1 MIPSYIDLETIFDHY
16 DAVFFDA
23 YGVLVDGID
32 ALPNAEQLLN
42 IMNASAMNYFIV
54 TNDASK
60 SIESLSNKFQSQG
73 MRIPVERI
81 VNSGSLISGYYR
93 DEDLVGR
100 PTLVLGTKDS
110 RTYVS
115 GSCAKIL
122 SLDSNSEPDVI
133 LFTHSGP
140 YDWESTL
147 KHLLNLVSKRFKQK
161 KPVRMVL
168 PNTDFIYQD
177 GQADFGM
184 GAAAFVETLEEALM
198 RLHGKHEVLRAAKL
212 GKPHPPIFTEA
223 MLRAGSNNAIMI
235 GDQLET
241 DILGANNVGLDSAVV
256 TTGINKR
263 SNPKEFKDMPDD
275 LTPRYILTSLV

>member
-1 MIPSYIDLETIFDHY
+1 MIPSYIDIEAIFDHY

-32 ALPNAEQLLN
+32 ALPNAEQLVN
-42 IMNASAMNYFIV
+42 IMNASVMNYFIV

-133 LFTHSGP
+133 LFTHSSP

-147 KHLLNLVSKRFKQK
+147 KHLLNLVSKRFKQQ

-177 GQADFGM
+177 GKADFGM

-223 MLRAGSNNAIMI
+223 IRRAGSNNAIMI

-241 DILGANNVGLDSAVV
+241 DILGANNLGLDSAVV

-263 SNPKEFKDMPDD
+263 SNPKEFKDMPND

>member
-1 MIPSYIDLETIFDHY
+1 MIPSYIDIEAIFDHY

-32 ALPNAEQLLN
+32 ALPNAEQLVN
-42 IMNASAMNYFIV
+42 IMNASLMNYFIV

-133 LFTHSGP
+133 LFTHSSP

-177 GQADFGM
+177 GKADFGM

-198 RLHGKHEVLRAAKL
+198 RLHGKHEILRAAKL

-223 MLRAGSNNAIMI
+223 ILRAGSNNAIMI

>member
-1 MIPSYIDLETIFDHY
+1 MIPSYIDIEAIFDHY

-32 ALPNAEQLLN
+32 ALPNAEQLVN
-42 IMNASAMNYFIV
+42 IMNASVMNYFIV
-54 TNDASK
+54 TSDASK

-133 LFTHSGP
+133 LFTHSSP

-147 KHLLNLVSKRFKQK
+147 KHLLNLVSKRFKQQ

-177 GQADFGM
+177 GKADFGM

-212 GKPHPPIFTEA
+212 GKPHPPIFIEA
-223 MLRAGSNNAIMI
+223 IRRAGSNNVIMI

-241 DILGANNVGLDSAVV
+241 DILGANNLGLDSAVV

>member
-1 MIPSYIDLETIFDHY
+1 MIPSYIDIEAIFDHY

-32 ALPNAEQLLN
+32 ALPNAEQLVN

-60 SIESLSNKFQSQG
+60 SIESLSNNFQSQG

-161 KPVRMVL
+161 TPVRMVL

-177 GQADFGM
+177 GKADFGM

-223 MLRAGSNNAIMI
+223 ILRAGSNNAIMI

>member
-1 MIPSYIDLETIFDHY
+1 MIPSYIDIEAIFDHY

-32 ALPNAEQLLN
+32 ALPNAEQLVN

-161 KPVRMVL
+161 TPVRMVL

-177 GQADFGM
+177 GKADFGM

-223 MLRAGSNNAIMI
+223 IRRAGSNNVIMI

>member
-1 MIPSYIDLETIFDHY
+1 MIPSYIDIEAIFDHY

-32 ALPNAEQLLN
+32 ALPNAEQLVN

-73 MRIPVERI
+73 MKIPVERI

-93 DEDLVGR
+93 NEDLVGR

-133 LFTHSGP
+133 LFTHSSP

-177 GQADFGM
+177 GKADFGM
-184 GAAAFVETLEEALM
+184 GAAAFVQTLEEALM

-212 GKPHPPIFTEA
+212 GKPHPLIFTEA
-223 MLRAGSNNAIMI
+223 IRRAGSNNAIMI

>member
-1 MIPSYIDLETIFDHY
+1 MIPSYIDIEAIFDHY

-32 ALPNAEQLLN
+32 ALPNAEQLVN

-60 SIESLSNKFQSQG
+60 SIESLSNNFQSQG

-133 LFTHSGP
+133 LFTHSSP

-147 KHLLNLVSKRFKQK
+147 KYLLNLVSKRFKQK

-177 GQADFGM
+177 GKADFGM

-223 MLRAGSNNAIMI
+223 MRRAGSNNVIMI

-263 SNPKEFKDMPDD
+263 SNPKEFKDVPDD

>member
-1 MIPSYIDLETIFDHY
+1 MIPSYIDIEAIFDHY

-32 ALPNAEQLLN
+32 ALPNAEQLVN

-133 LFTHSGP
+133 LFTHSSP

-177 GQADFGM
+177 GKADFGM

-223 MLRAGSNNAIMI
+223 ILRAGSNNAIMI

>member
-1 MIPSYIDLETIFDHY
+1 MIPSYIDIEAIFDHY

-32 ALPNAEQLLN
+32 ALPNAEQLVN

-60 SIESLSNKFQSQG
+60 SIESLSNNFQSQG

-93 DEDLVGR
+93 DEGLVGR

-133 LFTHSGP
+133 LFTHSSP

-177 GQADFGM
+177 GKADFGM

-223 MLRAGSNNAIMI
+223 IRRAGSKNVIMI

-263 SNPKEFKDMPDD
+263 SNPKEFKDVPDD

>member
-1 MIPSYIDLETIFDHY
+1 MIPSYIDIEAIFDHY

-32 ALPNAEQLLN
+32 ALPNAEQLVN

-161 KPVRMVL
+161 TPVRMVL

-177 GQADFGM
+177 GKADFGM

-223 MLRAGSNNAIMI
+223 IRRAGSNNAIMI

>member
-1 MIPSYIDLETIFDHY
+1 MIPSYIDIEAIFDHY

-32 ALPNAEQLLN
+32 ALPNAEQLVN

-60 SIESLSNKFQSQG
+60 SIESLSNKFQRQG

-133 LFTHSGP
+133 LFTHSSP

-147 KHLLNLVSKRFKQK
+147 KHLLNLVSKRFKEK
-161 KPVRMVL
+161 DPIRMVL

-177 GQADFGM
+177 GPAEFGM

-198 RLHGKHEVLRAAKL
+198 RLHGKHNVLRASKL
-212 GKPHPPIFTEA
+212 GKPHPPIFIEA
-223 MLRAGSNNAIMI
+223 IRRAGSNNAVMI

-241 DILGANNVGLDSAVV
+241 DILGANNVGIDSAVV

-263 SNPKEFKDMPDD
+263 SDPEEFNDMPDN

>member
-1 MIPSYIDLETIFDHY
+1 MIPSYIDIEAIFDHY

-32 ALPNAEQLLN
+32 ALPNAEQLVN

-60 SIESLSNKFQSQG
+60 SIESLSNNFQSQG

-93 DEDLVGR
+93 DEGLVGR

-133 LFTHSGP
+133 LFTHSSP

-177 GQADFGM
+177 GKADFGM

-223 MLRAGSNNAIMI
+223 MRRAGSNNVIMI

-263 SNPKEFKDMPDD
+263 SDPKEFKDMPDN

>member
-1 MIPSYIDLETIFDHY
+1 MIPSYIDLEAIFDHY

-32 ALPNAEQLLN
+32 ALPNAEHLVN
-42 IMNASAMNYFIV
+42 IMNASTMNYFIV

-93 DEDLVGR
+93 DEDLEGR

-110 RTYVS
+110 KTYIS
-115 GSCAKIL
+115 GSCGKL
-122 SLDSNSEPDVI
+122 LNLDSNSEPDVI
-133 LFTHSGP
+133 VFTHSGP

-147 KHLLNLVSKRFKQK
+147 KHLLNLVSRRFKQK
-161 KPVRMVL
+161 TPVRMVL

-223 MLRAGSNNAIMI
+223 IRRAGSNNAIMI

>member
-1 MIPSYIDLETIFDHY
+1 MIPSYIDIEAIFDHY

-32 ALPNAEQLLN
+32 ALPNAEQLVN
-42 IMNASAMNYFIV
+42 IMNASVMNYFIV

-133 LFTHSGP
+133 LFTHSSP

-177 GQADFGM
+177 GKADFGM

-198 RLHGKHEVLRAAKL
+198 RLHGKHEILRAAKL

-223 MLRAGSNNAIMI
+223 ILRAGSNNAIMI

>member
-1 MIPSYIDLETIFDHY
+1 MIPSYIDIEAIFDHY

-133 LFTHSGP
+133 LFTHSSP

-177 GQADFGM
+177 GKADFGM

-223 MLRAGSNNAIMI
+223 IRRAGSNNAIMI

-263 SNPKEFKDMPDD
+263 SNPKEFKDMPND

>member
-1 MIPSYIDLETIFDHY
+1 MIPSYIDIEAIFDHY

-32 ALPNAEQLLN
+32 ALPNAEQLVN

-93 DEDLVGR
+93 DEDLGGR

-161 KPVRMVL
+161 TPVRMVL

-177 GQADFGM
+177 GKADFGM

-223 MLRAGSNNAIMI
+223 IRRAGSNNAIMI

>member
-1 MIPSYIDLETIFDHY
+1 MIPSYIDIEAIFDHY

-32 ALPNAEQLLN
+32 ALPNAEQLVN

-73 MRIPVERI
+73 MKIPVERI

-93 DEDLVGR
+93 NEDLVGR

-133 LFTHSGP
+133 LFTHSSP

-177 GQADFGM
+177 GKADFGM
-184 GAAAFVETLEEALM
+184 GAAAFVQTLEEALM

-223 MLRAGSNNAIMI
+223 ILRAGSNNAIMI

>member
-1 MIPSYIDLETIFDHY
+1 MIPSYIDIEAIFDHY

-32 ALPNAEQLLN
+32 ALPNAEQLVN

-60 SIESLSNKFQSQG
+60 SIQSLSNKFQSQG

-93 DEDLVGR
+93 NEDLVGR
-100 PTLVLGTKDS
+100 PTLILGTKDS

-133 LFTHSGP
+133 LFTHSSP

-147 KHLLNLVSKRFKQK
+147 KHLLNLVSKRFKQQ

-177 GQADFGM
+177 GKADFGM

-223 MLRAGSNNAIMI
+223 ILRAGSNNAIMI

>member
-1 MIPSYIDLETIFDHY
+1 MIPSYIDIEAIFDHY

-32 ALPNAEQLLN
+32 ALPNAEQLVN

-73 MRIPVERI
+73 MRIPVKRI

-115 GSCAKIL
+115 GSCPKIL

-133 LFTHSGP
+133 LFTHSSP

-177 GQADFGM
+177 GKADFGM

-223 MLRAGSNNAIMI
+223 ILRAGSNNAIMI

>member
-1 MIPSYIDLETIFDHY
+1 MIPSYIDIEAIFDHY

-32 ALPNAEQLLN
+32 ALPNAEQLVN

-133 LFTHSGP
+133 LFTHSSP

-147 KHLLNLVSKRFKQK
+147 KHLLNLVSKRFKQQ

-177 GQADFGM
+177 GKADFGM
-184 GAAAFVETLEEALM
+184 GAAAFVKTLEEALM

-223 MLRAGSNNAIMI
+223 IRRAGSNNAIMI

-241 DILGANNVGLDSAVV
+241 DILGANNLGLDSAVV

>member
-1 MIPSYIDLETIFDHY
+1 MIPSYIDIEAIFDHY

-161 KPVRMVL
+161 TPVRMVL

-223 MLRAGSNNAIMI
+223 IRRAGSNNAIMI

>member
-1 MIPSYIDLETIFDHY
+1 MIPSYIDIEAIFDHY

-32 ALPNAEQLLN
+32 ALPNAEQLVN

-60 SIESLSNKFQSQG
+60 SIQSLSNKFQSQG

-133 LFTHSGP
+133 LFTHSSP

-177 GQADFGM
+177 GKADFGM

-223 MLRAGSNNAIMI
+223 ILRAGSNNAIMI

>member
-1 MIPSYIDLETIFDHY
+1 MIPSYIDIEAIFDHY

-32 ALPNAEQLLN
+32 ALPNAEQLVN

-133 LFTHSGP
+133 LFTHSSP

-177 GQADFGM
+177 GKADFGM
-184 GAAAFVETLEEALM
+184 GAAAFVKTLEEALM

-223 MLRAGSNNAIMI
+223 ILRAGSNNAIMI

>member
-1 MIPSYIDLETIFDHY
+1 MIPSYIDIEAIFDHY

-32 ALPNAEQLLN
+32 ALPNAEQLVN

-161 KPVRMVL
+161 TPVRMVL

-184 GAAAFVETLEEALM
+184 GAAAFVKTLEEALM

-223 MLRAGSNNAIMI
+223 ILRAGSNNAIMI

-241 DILGANNVGLDSAVV
+241 DILGANNLGLDSAVV

>member
-1 MIPSYIDLETIFDHY
+1 MIPSYIDIEAIFDHY

-32 ALPNAEQLLN
+32 ALPNAEQLVN

-133 LFTHSGP
+133 LFTHSSP

-161 KPVRMVL
+161 TPVRMVL

-177 GQADFGM
+177 GKADFGM

-223 MLRAGSNNAIMI
+223 ILRAGSNNAIMI

>member
-1 MIPSYIDLETIFDHY
+1 MIPSYIDIEAIFDHY

-32 ALPNAEQLLN
+32 ALPNAEQLVN

-177 GQADFGM
+177 GKADFGM

-223 MLRAGSNNAIMI
+223 IRRAGSNNAIMI

>member
-1 MIPSYIDLETIFDHY
+1 MIPSYIDIEAIFDHY

-32 ALPNAEQLLN
+32 ALPNAEQLVN

-93 DEDLVGR
+93 DEGLVGR

-133 LFTHSGP
+133 LFTHSSP

-177 GQADFGM
+177 GKADFGM

-223 MLRAGSNNAIMI
+223 IRRAGSNNVIMI

-241 DILGANNVGLDSAVV
+241 DILGANNLGLDSAVV

>member
-1 MIPSYIDLETIFDHY
+1 MIPSYIDIEAIFDHY

-32 ALPNAEQLLN
+32 ALPNAEQLVN

-93 DEDLVGR
+93 NEDLVGR
-100 PTLVLGTKDS
+100 PTLILGTKDS

-133 LFTHSGP
+133 LFTHSSP

-161 KPVRMVL
+161 TPVRMVL

-177 GQADFGM
+177 GKADFGM

-223 MLRAGSNNAIMI
+223 ILRAGSNNAIMI

>member
-1 MIPSYIDLETIFDHY
+1 MIPSYIDIEAIFDHY

-32 ALPNAEQLLN
+32 ALPNAEQLVN

-161 KPVRMVL
+161 TPVRMVL

-177 GQADFGM
+177 GKADFGM

-223 MLRAGSNNAIMI
+223 MRRAGSNNAIMI

>member
-1 MIPSYIDLETIFDHY
+1 MIPSYIDIEAIFDHY

-32 ALPNAEQLLN
+32 ALPNAEQLVN

-133 LFTHSGP
+133 LFTHSSP

-161 KPVRMVL
+161 TPVRMVL

-177 GQADFGM
+177 GKADFGM

-223 MLRAGSNNAIMI
+223 IRRAGSNNAIMI

>member
-1 MIPSYIDLETIFDHY
+1 MIPSYIDIEAIFDHY

-32 ALPNAEQLLN
+32 ALPNAEQLVN

-60 SIESLSNKFQSQG
+60 SIESLSNNFQSQG

-93 DEDLVGR
+93 DEGLVGR

-133 LFTHSGP
+133 LFTHSSP

-177 GQADFGM
+177 GKADFGM

-223 MLRAGSNNAIMI
+223 IRRAGSNNVIMI

>member
-1 MIPSYIDLETIFDHY
+1 MIPSYIDIEAIFDHY

-32 ALPNAEQLLN
+32 ALPNAEQLVN

-133 LFTHSGP
+133 LFTHSSP

-177 GQADFGM
+177 GKADFGM

-223 MLRAGSNNAIMI
+223 ILRAGSNNAIMI

-241 DILGANNVGLDSAVV
+241 DILGANNLGLDSAVV

>member
-1 MIPSYIDLETIFDHY
+1 MIPSYIDIEAIFDHY
-16 DAVFFDA
+16 DAVFIDA

-32 ALPNAEQLLN
+32 ALPNAEQFVN

-60 SIESLSNKFQSQG
+60 SIESLSNNFQSQG

-93 DEDLVGR
+93 DEGLVGR

-133 LFTHSGP
+133 LFTHSSP

-177 GQADFGM
+177 GKADFGM

-223 MLRAGSNNAIMI
+223 IRRAGSNNVIMI

-263 SNPKEFKDMPDD
+263 SDPKEFKDMPDN

>member
-1 MIPSYIDLETIFDHY
+1 MIPSYIDIEAIFDHY

-32 ALPNAEQLLN
+32 ALPNAEQLVN

-177 GQADFGM
+177 GKADFGM

-223 MLRAGSNNAIMI
+223 IRRAGSNNAIMI

-263 SNPKEFKDMPDD
+263 SNPKEFKDMPND

>member
-1 MIPSYIDLETIFDHY
+1 MIPSYIDIEAIFDHY

-32 ALPNAEQLLN
+32 ALPNAEQLVN

-161 KPVRMVL
+161 TPVRMVL

-177 GQADFGM
+177 GKADFGM

-223 MLRAGSNNAIMI
+223 IRRAGSNNAIMI

-241 DILGANNVGLDSAVV
+241 DILGANNVGLDSAAV

>member
-1 MIPSYIDLETIFDHY
+1 MIPSYIDIEAIFDHY

-32 ALPNAEQLLN
+32 ALPNAEQLVN

-133 LFTHSGP
+133 LFTHSSP

-177 GQADFGM
+177 GKADFGM
-184 GAAAFVETLEEALM
+184 GAAAFVKTLEEALM

-223 MLRAGSNNAIMI
+223 ILRAGSNNAIMI

-263 SNPKEFKDMPDD
+263 SNPKEFKDMPND

>member
-1 MIPSYIDLETIFDHY
+1 MIPSYIDIEAIFDHY

-81 VNSGSLISGYYR
+81 VNSGSLISAYYR

-100 PTLVLGTKDS
+100 PTLILATKDS
-110 RTYVS
+110 STYVS

-122 SLDSNSEPDVI
+122 SLDSNSEPDAI

-147 KHLLNLVSKRFKQK
+147 KHLLNLVSKRFNQK
-161 KPVRMVL
+161 TPVRMVL

-177 GQADFGM
+177 GQTDFGM
-184 GAAAFVETLEEALM
+184 GAAAFVETLEQALM
-198 RLHGKHEVLRAAKL
+198 RLHGKHEVLRATKL

-223 MLRAGSNNAIMI
+223 ILRAGSNNAIMI